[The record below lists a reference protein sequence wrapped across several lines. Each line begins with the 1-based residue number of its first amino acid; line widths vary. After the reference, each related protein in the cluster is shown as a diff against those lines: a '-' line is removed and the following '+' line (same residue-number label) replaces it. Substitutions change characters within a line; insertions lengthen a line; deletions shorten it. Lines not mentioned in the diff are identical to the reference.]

1 MSMRFVWLVVLLGW
15 TLFAGYDAQLTIE
28 KKVDERVRIAVLD
41 GSLPS
46 EISKK
51 IASIFIA
58 DLKIS
63 GHFIPDE
70 TYRVG
75 TYAGTMID
83 PALRGNDYVLIYAFS
98 RETDDAML
106 QVKVLDAANSKRIL
120 ERRYRVKNVAKY
132 PFLVH
137 KAVTEINAHLRFSPI
152 DWINR
157 YVVFARYTGRKQSEI
172 VLADF
177 TFHFTKTIIRGGLNL
192 FPHWGDPK
200 QQTIYYTAYVQGRPT
215 LFRLN
220 IYTGE
225 RTQITSS
232 AGMLACSDVSPD
244 GSTLLLT
251 MAPNG
256 QSDIYAYT
264 IATAQAK
271 RLTRFSGI
279 DVNGVYADDGKSL
292 VFVSNRL
299 GYPNVFKKDLA
310 TGVTQQIVFRGKNN
324 NSVDAYGDT
333 VVYSAREGQGVF
345 NLYTA
350 HTDGSPG
357 RQLTSTG
364 VNQFP
369 RFSPDGDTILYI
381 KRSYEGNAVGYL
393 GLKTDQALLFPLG
406 ERKIQSLDW

>member
-1 MSMRFVWLVVLLGW
+1 MRYGLLFLFVSLLA
-15 TLFAGYDAQLTIE
+15 FAQFDGKLTIE
-28 KKVDERVRIAVLD
+28 KKADERIRIGIVD
-41 GSLPS
+41 GSIPS
-46 EISKK
+46 ETTRTLHK
-51 IASIFIA
+51 IFVA

-63 GHFIPDE
+63 GQFRPQE
-70 TYRVG
+70 RYLPG
-75 TYAGTMID
+75 TYTGNLID
-83 PALRGNDYVLIYAFS
+83 PALRGLDYVLVYKFLPGS
-98 RETDDAML
+98 SPYTL
-106 QVKVLDAANSKRIL
+106 WVKLLNAANGSML
-120 ERRYRVKNVAKY
+120 SERRYRIASRQKY

-137 KAVTEINAHLRFSPI
+137 KAVAEIARTLRLPSI

-172 VLADF
+172 VLADY
-177 TFHFTKTIIRGGLNL
+177 TFHFTKVIIRGGLNL
-192 FPHWGDPK
+192 FPHWGDSEQK
-200 QQTIYYTAYVQGRPT
+200 SIYYTSYVEGRPT

-232 AGMLACSDVSPD
+232 TGMLACSDVSSD
-244 GSTLLLT
+244 GQRLILT
-251 MAPNG
+251 MAPGG
-256 QSDIYAYT
+256 QSDIYEYDLKSHK
-264 IATAQAK
+264 AK
-271 RLTRFSGI
+271 QLTTYQGI
-279 DVNGVYADDGKSL
+279 DVNGVYADAGASL

-299 GYPNVFKKDLA
+299 GYPNVFKKTFA
-310 TGVTQQIVFRGKNN
+310 TGAVQQIVFAGKNN

-350 HTDGSPG
+350 HTDATPG
-357 RQLTSTG
+357 RPLTSNG

-369 RFSPDGDTILYI
+369 RFSPDGQTILYI

-393 GLKTDQALLFPLG
+393 SLKTNQSLLFPLG